1 MNIVIPVKLVP
12 DLVEELEISDEG
24 TSLDTTF
31 MRLILNEF
39 DEHAI
44 EQGVILKNNIGGQL
58 TVITLNCDGAD
69 DVLFTAS
76 AKGADTLI
84 KVSGPDDGSINSHA
98 IARALRGS
106 IETLGPDLILTG
118 VQAHDNLDGA
128 VGPLLAA
135 CLGMP
140 YVGYISAVSISDGL
154 CLVKKEYPGGL
165 VAELEVE
172 IPAVLGIQ
180 AAEEPPRYI
189 AISKVRQAKKSAEI
203 AEEIVE
209 AFDMSGGPQIE
220 RMFLPE
226 AGERAEMI
234 TGDEDAIA
242 TQVVEV
248 LQGQGFL

>member
-1 MNIVIPVKLVP
+1 MKIVIPVKLVP
-12 DLVEELEISDEG
+12 DLVEELEIADDG
-24 TSLDTTF
+24 TSLDITF
-31 MRLILNEF
+31 MRFILNEF

-44 EQGVILKNNIGGQL
+44 EQGVILKEKTGGQV
-58 TVITLNCDGAD
+58 TVITLDCDGAD

-76 AKGADTLI
+76 AKGADNLI

-98 IARALRGS
+98 IARALHGP

-135 CLGMP
+135 YLGMP

-154 CLVKKEYPGGL
+154 CVVKKEYPGGL
-165 VAELEVE
+165 VAELDVE

-189 AISKVRQAKKSAEI
+189 AITKVRQAKKTAEI
-203 AEEIVE
+203 AEEVIE
-209 AFDMSGGPQIE
+209 AFDRSGGPQIE

-226 AGERAEMI
+226 ASERAEMM

-242 TQVVEV
+242 SRVVEV